1 MWFSLFRAFRK
12 SREPKKHRK
21 ILLFKIPDA
30 FIRFG
35 SEQLVKPYS
44 VTILTNLKDFFNL
57 FRIVNKI
64 SLHKKDSLCK
74 KQI

>member
-1 MWFSLFRAFRK
+1 M
-12 SREPKKHRK
+12 
-21 ILLFKIPDA
+21 
-30 FIRFG
+30 
-35 SEQLVKPYS
+35 KPYS